1 MKTRADERHMT
12 RLTPTRTW
20 LSLALGWLL
29 MMVGASSGWAQCPV
43 PDLCDVSGN
52 IGIGTATPGAKLDI
66 SAPSPELRLSS
77 TSSSTIPQISFFD
90 GANLG
95 GFFQYRNSG
104 AANPNIFTLGGYASG
119 SQFAIFTS
127 RTERLR
133 IDSNGNVGIGTIT
146 PGANFEVVGAGPELR
161 MTSNSPTTTSQL
173 SFYDGANLVVV
184 FQYRNSGAQS
194 PNS

>member
-12 RLTPTRTW
+12 RLTPTKTW

-104 AANPNIFTLGGYASG
+104 AQSPNIFTIGGYASG
-119 SQFAIFTS
+119 SQVAVWS
-127 RTERLR
+127 GHAERIR
-133 IDSNGNVGIGTIT
+133 IDGAGNVGIATST
-146 PGANFEVVGAGPELR
+146 PAATLHVAG
-161 MTSNSPTTTSQL
+161 NAQI
-173 SFYDGANLVVV
+173 DGNIAAKYQDVAEWV
-184 FQYRNSGAQS
+184 A
-194 PNS
+194 